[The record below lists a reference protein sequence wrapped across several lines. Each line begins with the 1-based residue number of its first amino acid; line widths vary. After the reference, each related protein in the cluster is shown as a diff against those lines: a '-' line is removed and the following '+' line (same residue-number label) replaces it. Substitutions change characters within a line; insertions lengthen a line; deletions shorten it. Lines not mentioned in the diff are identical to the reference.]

1 MNQVEETKMQPSAT
15 IISGLGP
22 TITPFPSSFTGV
34 KVILKFLLVEFL
46 IFYYFPFS
54 IL

>member
-1 MNQVEETKMQPSAT
+1 MNRVEETKMQPPAT

-34 KVILKFLLVEFL
+34 KVFLKFLLVEFL
-46 IFYYFPFS
+46 IYFI